1 MRNTYLR
8 PSAVVVCFSE
18 CRRFEMPFRRWH
30 KAIVRGCSR
39 EKSTMTTSASEAKF
53 QPDLLTAETFRDGPP
68 HAVFDRLR
76 QFDPLYGQPDPING
90 GTVWSVTRFA
100 DLRAVSAD
108 LVNFTQIHG
117 HQFPTPRNYAAS
129 MRDSIMFVDPPEH
142 TRLRSFGSKAFSPSI
157 VARFEQWIREIVV
170 SILDTVSQQ
179 GTIDMVPQIAAELP
193 GQVIASIM
201 GVPDADRRHLIGWAC
216 AIFGRVDPEIGLE
229 RAMAAVGTVR
239 EYAKELCAMKRS
251 NPAVDMTSELLD
263 ASYKDVPITES
274 ELTEMVL
281 GLILAGFET
290 THTLIAQSL
299 TLIAQDDDVRRQV
312 DETPIGGF
320 TPVVE
325 EMLRIS
331 SPVMHMART
340 AKQDIEM
347 HGKRIAKGDT
357 VLMWYTAANRDPAI
371 FENPHA
377 FIASRGK
384 RTHLAF
390 GAGGPH
396 FCLGNHL
403 ARLEV
408 EILFEEMRKRSIS
421 LELAGEPKRSAGIF
435 INALRSVPMR
445 VVREGGVA

>member
-1 MRNTYLR
+1 
-8 PSAVVVCFSE
+8 
-18 CRRFEMPFRRWH
+18 
-30 KAIVRGCSR
+30 
-39 EKSTMTTSASEAKF
+39 MTNIANETRL
-53 QPDLLTAETFRDGPP
+53 QPDLLNAETFRNGPP
-68 HAVFDRLR
+68 HAIFDQLR
-76 QFDPLYGQPDPING
+76 ASEPLYGQPDPING

-117 HQFPTPRNYAAS
+117 HQYPTPRSYAAS
-129 MRDSIMFVDPPEH
+129 MRDSIMFVDPPQH
-142 TRLRSFGSKAFSPSI
+142 TRLRSFAAKAFSPS
-157 VARFEQWIREIVV
+157 VVGKFEGWIREIVI
-170 SILDTVSQQ
+170 SILDTIAEQDL
-179 GTIDMVPQIAAELP
+179 IDMVPQIAAELP

-201 GVPDADRRHLIGWAC
+201 GVADEDRKKLIGWAC
-216 AIFGRVDPEIGLE
+216 EIFGRVDPDIGLE

-239 EYAKELCAMKRS
+239 AFAIQLYATKRT
-251 NPAVDMTSELLD
+251 NPAVDMTTELLH
-263 ASYKDVPITES
+263 ASFKDVPITDG

-299 TLIAQDDDVRRQV
+299 LLIAQDGEVRRQV

-320 TPVVE
+320 TQVVE
-325 EMLRIS
+325 EMLRIN

-340 AKQDIEM
+340 ARQDCEM
-347 HGKRIAKGDT
+347 HGKRIAEGDT
-357 VLMWYTAANRDPAI
+357 VMMWYTAANRDPAVYD
-371 FENPHA
+371 NPHT
-377 FIASRGK
+377 FDSSRGK

-396 FCLGNHL
+396 FCIGNHL

-408 EILFEEMRKRSIS
+408 EILFEEMRKRNIR
-421 LELAGEPKRSAGIF
+421 LELAGEPERSAGIF

-445 VVREGGVA
+445 VVR